1 MRMCNDIPST
11 GNLGRHYVSQGRPS
25 VLCHFRIRL
34 RVREAPSQAPNAMH
48 SAALKTCRRA
58 ASAGRVLSARTLTTY
73 SGGQPSE
80 GQGGFYGS
88 AKTRSES
95 GSKFSPGARA
105 EPQDLTKLQK
115 LMKQWEAQKTS
126 LAAEEHKKALARIA
140 SEEETLIQRLLIRGA
155 PVWGLST
162 QQREFVAECSK
173 ASP

>member
-1 MRMCNDIPST
+1 M
-11 GNLGRHYVSQGRPS
+11 Q
-25 VLCHFRIRL
+25 
-34 RVREAPSQAPNAMH
+34 
-48 SAALKTCRRA
+48 SAVLKTCRRA
-58 ASAGRVLSARTLTTY
+58 ASTGRVNSTRALTTY

-88 AKTRSES
+88 AKTRSEAS
-95 GSKFSPGARA
+95 SKFSPGARA

-126 LAAEEHKKALARIA
+126 LAAEEQKKALARIA
-140 SEEETLIQRLLIRGA
+140 NEEETLIQRLLIRGA

-173 ASP
+173 ASL